1 MLELLNQL
9 DGFESTNKIK
19 VGVFSRLHFL
29 FVLLPPR
36 FSSTSAVPLAL
47 SLSPSL
53 FLSLSISLSLDT
65 HLNSKN
71 LETKIKVLMATNR
84 IDILDAALLRPG
96 RIDRKIEF
104 PNPSESSRVDILR
117 IHSRKMN
124 LVRGIDLQKV
134 ADKMG
139 GASGKG
145 FFFWGGGDSSPGATV
160 DRGFG
165 DGKKNPHPLSLPL
178 SRLLFPSSSNSL
190 SSTGAELKAAC
201 TEAGA
206 KFLFF
211 LFGFFSLSTRG
222 RERSRR
228 KIHFPSPV
236 KKNNFS
242 NRHVRP
248 EGAPRPRHAGGL

>member
-1 MLELLNQL
+1 
-9 DGFESTNKIK
+9 
-19 VGVFSRLHFL
+19 
-29 FVLLPPR
+29 
-36 FSSTSAVPLAL
+36 
-47 SLSPSL
+47 
-53 FLSLSISLSLDT
+53 
-65 HLNSKN
+65 
-71 LETKIKVLMATNR
+71 MATNR

-165 DGKKNPHPLSLPL
+165 DGKKKPHPLSLPL

-211 LFGFFSLSTRG
+211 LFGFFSLSKRG

-236 KKNNFS
+236 KKNIFS

>member
-1 MLELLNQL
+1 
-9 DGFESTNKIK
+9 
-19 VGVFSRLHFL
+19 
-29 FVLLPPR
+29 
-36 FSSTSAVPLAL
+36 
-47 SLSPSL
+47 
-53 FLSLSISLSLDT
+53 
-65 HLNSKN
+65 
-71 LETKIKVLMATNR
+71 MATNR

-165 DGKKNPHPLSLPL
+165 DGNKNPHPLSLPL
-178 SRLLFPSSSNSL
+178 SRLSFPSSSNSL
-190 SSTGAELKAAC
+190 SSSGAELKAAC

-211 LFGFFSLSTRG
+211 LFGFFPSPKEVERG
-222 RERSRR
+222 REE
-228 KIHFPSPV
+228 KFTFLHP
-236 KKNNFS
+236 
-242 NRHVRP
+242 
-248 EGAPRPRHAGGL
+248 